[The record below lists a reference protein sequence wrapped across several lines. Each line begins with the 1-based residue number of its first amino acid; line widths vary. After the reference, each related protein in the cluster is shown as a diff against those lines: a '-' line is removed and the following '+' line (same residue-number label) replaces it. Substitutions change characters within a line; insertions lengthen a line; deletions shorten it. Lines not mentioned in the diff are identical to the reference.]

1 MMPADIVQQLD
12 PIFKA
17 KSVAF
22 IGASKTPGK
31 WGYRAIE
38 RAINSGYR
46 GRMYPVNPGGGEILG
61 LKAYPDVL
69 DIPRD
74 VDLAVFTLPAEHMP
88 AVMRS
93 CVQKGIKGGVVITAD
108 FAETGDHGRQIQDEI
123 VRIARKGGMRFI
135 GPNGMGIW
143 TSAVW
148 LNFALEP
155 APKPGPLAFVSQSGT
170 FGGSLAHIANI
181 KGYGL
186 SKFVSIGNQADLK
199 IPDLLEYLAEDPDT
213 KVIVLY
219 VEGVMEGR
227 RFLEVARRVVQR
239 KPILVYK
246 GGASPEGAR
255 ATLSHTASIAG
266 SNAVFD
272 AMCRQAGILKAREVE
287 HLFVMA
293 EALISQPLPRS
304 NRIAVIGSGGQGV
317 VTVDALSNLGM
328 RVPALDDDARRRIKE
343 VLPPHAPVP
352 GNPVDFAGGARTA
365 LQEARVAEQLAQLDY
380 IDGIITNVPTT
391 FSLARTVGAAARV
404 GIEGAELLAS
414 IPEKYGKPI
423 LTQRFRAHGE
433 DLIINI
439 LQGAGIPYY
448 TTPEESALAMFAL
461 VRYGQIRS
469 ALEDTVGVLDD

>member
-1 MMPADIVQQLD
+1 MPADIVRQLD

-46 GRMYPVNPGGGEILG
+46 GRIYPINPSGGEILG
-61 LKAYPDVL
+61 IKTYAGIMDV
-69 DIPRD
+69 PRD

-88 AVMRS
+88 GVMRS
-93 CVQKGIKGGVVITAD
+93 CMQKGIKGGVVITAD
-108 FAETGDHGRQIQDEI
+108 FAETGEHGRQLQDEI
-123 VRIARKGGMRFI
+123 VRIARQGGMRFI

-155 APKPGPLAFVSQSGT
+155 APTPGPLAFVSQSGT
-170 FGGSLAHIANI
+170 FGGSLAHIASL

-186 SKFVSIGNQADLK
+186 SKFVSIGNQADLT
-199 IPDLLEYLAEDPDT
+199 IPDLMEYLAEDPDT

-219 VEGVMEGR
+219 VEGVKDGR
-227 RFLEVARRVVQR
+227 RFLEVARRVARR
-239 KPILVYK
+239 KPILIYK
-246 GGASPEGAR
+246 GGSSPEGAR

-272 AMCRQAGILKAREVE
+272 AMCKQAGIIQAREIE
-287 HLFVMA
+287 QMFIMA
-293 EALISQPLPRS
+293 EALLSQPLPRG

-317 VTVDALSNLGM
+317 VTVDALSKLGM
-328 RVPALDDDARRRIKE
+328 RVPALDDDARHRIKE

-365 LQEARVAEQLAQLDY
+365 LQEARVAEQLALLDY
-380 IDGIITNVPTT
+380 IDGIVTNVPTT

-414 IPEKYGKPI
+414 IPEKYGKPV
-423 LTQRFRAHGE
+423 LTQRFRGH
-433 DLIINI
+433 DDNLIFHI
-439 LQGAGIPYY
+439 LRGAGVPYY
-448 TTPEESALAMFAL
+448 TTPEESALAMWAL
-461 VRYGQIRS
+461 VRYGQIRANFDDS
-469 ALEDTVGVLDD
+469 TGVLDD